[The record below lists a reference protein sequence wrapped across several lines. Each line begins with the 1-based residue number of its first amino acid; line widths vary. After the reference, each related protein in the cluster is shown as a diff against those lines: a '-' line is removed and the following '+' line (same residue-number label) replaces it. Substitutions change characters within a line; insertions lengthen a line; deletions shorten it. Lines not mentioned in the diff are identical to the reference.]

1 MSEAAKA
8 ASRPDDV
15 IATVLADHAEIK
27 DLFSQ
32 VDAAPGT
39 DAKREAF
46 ERLVRKLAV
55 HETAEEEVVHP
66 LLYQAPGGEAV
77 AEARVEEE
85 SKSKDLL
92 SELEKNGVE
101 DPAFEARF
109 AQLRSDVLAHAER
122 EEREEHPKL
131 EQAVDEEKL
140 RQLAGVFRA
149 AESMAPTHP
158 HPKGP
163 DTALGNMVVGPFAA
177 VADRARDAIRKV
189 RSG

>member
-1 MSEAAKA
+1 MSDATKA
-8 ASRPDDV
+8 ESRPDDL
-15 IATVLADHAEIK
+15 IATVRSDHLEIK

-32 VDAAPGT
+32 VTSALGL
-39 DAKREAF
+39 DAKRQAF

-66 LLYQAPGGEAV
+66 LLYRAPGGDSV
-77 AEARVEEE
+77 AEARVDEE
-85 SKSKDLL
+85 SKSKELL
-92 SELEKNGVE
+92 SDLEKMGVDHAE
-101 DPAFEARF
+101 FDARF
-109 AQLRSDVLAHAER
+109 AHLRSEVLAHAER
-122 EEREEHPKL
+122 EEQEEHPKL
-131 EQAVDEEKL
+131 EQAVDQEKL

-177 VADRARDAIRKV
+177 IADRARDAIRNATK
-189 RSG
+189 R

>member
-1 MSEAAKA
+1 MSDAADA

-15 IATVLADHAEIK
+15 IAAVQADHVEIK

-32 VDAAPGT
+32 VGSAAGI
-39 DAKREAF
+39 DAKRDSF

-77 AEARVEEE
+77 AEARVQEE

-92 SELEKNGVE
+92 SELEKMGVD
-101 DPAFEARF
+101 DPGFDAGF
-109 AQLRSDVLAHAER
+109 AQLRADVLAHAER
-122 EEREEHPKL
+122 EEHEEHPKL
-131 EQAVDEEKL
+131 EQAVDRDKL
-140 RQLAGVFRA
+140 QQLAGVFRA

-177 VADRARDAIRKV
+177 VADRARDAIRDFTK
-189 RSG
+189 R

>member
-1 MSEAAKA
+1 MSDATKA
-8 ASRPDDV
+8 ESRPDDL
-15 IATVLADHAEIK
+15 IATVRSDHLEIK

-32 VDAAPGT
+32 VTSALGV

-66 LLYQAPGGEAV
+66 LLYQAPGGDSV
-77 AEARVEEE
+77 AQARVDEE
-85 SKSKDLL
+85 SKSKELL
-92 SELEKNGVE
+92 SDLEKMGVDHAE
-101 DPAFEARF
+101 FDARF
-109 AQLRSDVLAHAER
+109 AHLRSEVLAHAER
-122 EEREEHPKL
+122 EEQEEHPKL

-177 VADRARDAIRKV
+177 IADRARDAIRNATK
-189 RSG
+189 R

>member
-1 MSEAAKA
+1 MSDATKA
-8 ASRPDDV
+8 ASRPDDL

-32 VDAAPGT
+32 VGSAPSI
-39 DAKREAF
+39 DSKREAF

-66 LLYQAPGGEAV
+66 LLTQAPGGEAV
-77 AEARVEEE
+77 AESRVEEE

-92 SELEKNGVE
+92 SELEKMGVDHVE
-101 DPAFEARF
+101 FDPRF
-109 AQLRSDVLAHAER
+109 AHLRSEVLAHAER

-131 EQAVDEEKL
+131 TQAVDEDKL
-140 RQLAGVFRA
+140 RQLARVFRS

-163 DTALGNMVVGPFAA
+163 DTALGNMAVGPFAA
-177 VADRARDAIRKV
+177 VADRARDAIRNARK
-189 RSG
+189 R

>member
-1 MSEAAKA
+1 MSDATDA

-15 IATVLADHAEIK
+15 IAAVQADHAEIK
-27 DLFSQ
+27 ELFSQ
-32 VDAAPGT
+32 VVSAPGV
-39 DAKREAF
+39 DARRDGF

-85 SKSKDLL
+85 SKGKNLL
-92 SELEKNGVE
+92 SELEKMGVD
-101 DPAFEARF
+101 DPGFDAGF
-109 AQLRSDVLAHAER
+109 AQLRTEVLAHAER
-122 EEREEHPKL
+122 EEHEEHPML
-131 EQAVDEEKL
+131 EQAVDRDKL
-140 RQLAGVFRA
+140 QQLAGVFRA

-177 VADRARDAIRKV
+177 VADRARDAIRAAAK
-189 RSG
+189 R